1 MMRWLLALGA
11 LALTGAAQ
19 KTQVFTGVIT
29 CTMCKNDHS
38 KMGISPD
45 DLCVRECIK
54 HGARYALFDGKNLY
68 RLSDQQTPEK
78 FAAQRVRVTGVL
90 YEKTGIIKVEKIEP
104 AGEAKPGTKPS
115 AGQSKPPA
123 SPHRH

>member
-1 MMRWLLALGA
+1 MMRLLLVMAA
-11 LALTGAAQ
+11 LALPGAAQ
-19 KTQVFTGVIT
+19 KSQVFTGVIT

-45 DLCVRECIK
+45 DVCVRECIK

-78 FAAQRVRVTGVL
+78 YAAQRVRVTGVL

-104 AGEAKPGTKPS
+104 AGEAKPATKPS
-115 AGQSKPPA
+115 GAQSRPSSPP
-123 SPHRH
+123 HKH